1 MDADAGQHKRKIV
14 AFIGG
19 LDLCL
24 GRYDT
29 PTHSLFRTLQTTHK
43 DDFHNPNF
51 EVSYPFFIFIVCL
64 KSLSLDKIRSENNY
78 KWWIV
83 LTLQTGFCRV
93 LLLVVQDNHGMIC
106 IPKLMVLLPMTSS
119 PILRNAG

>member
-1 MDADAGQHKRKIV
+1 MIEIVKGAIFLKKDIFCFLLNCQEAGTIYTHHQKTVIVDADAGQHKRKII

-43 DDFHNPNF
+43 DDFHNPNY
-51 EVSYPFFIFIVCL
+51 EVSHPFFIFIISL
-64 KSLSLDKIRSENNY
+64 KSLSSDKIWSEN
-78 KWWIV
+78 
-83 LTLQTGFCRV
+83 
-93 LLLVVQDNHGMIC
+93 
-106 IPKLMVLLPMTSS
+106 
-119 PILRNAG
+119 IL

>member
-1 MDADAGQHKRKIV
+1 MDADAGQHKRNIV

-29 PTHSLFRTLQTTHK
+29 PAHSLFRTLQTTHK

-51 EVSYPFFIFIVCL
+51 VVSYPFFIFIVCPHL
-64 KSLSLDKIRSENNY
+64 ISGGLSSPY
-78 KWWIV
+78 KPGFV
-83 LTLQTGFCRV
+83 GFCYW
-93 LLLVVQDNHGMIC
+93 LSKTTM
-106 IPKLMVLLPMTSS
+106 
-119 PILRNAG
+119 A

>member
-1 MDADAGQHKRKIV
+1 VDADAGQHKRKIV

-29 PTHSLFRTLQTTHK
+29 PAHSLFRTLQTTHK

-51 EVSYPFFIFIVCL
+51 EVSHPFFIFIVCR
-64 KSLSLDKIRSENNY
+64 KS
-78 KWWIV
+78 

-93 LLLVVQDNHGMIC
+93 LLLVVQDNHGMTC

-119 PILRNAG
+119 PILRSVG